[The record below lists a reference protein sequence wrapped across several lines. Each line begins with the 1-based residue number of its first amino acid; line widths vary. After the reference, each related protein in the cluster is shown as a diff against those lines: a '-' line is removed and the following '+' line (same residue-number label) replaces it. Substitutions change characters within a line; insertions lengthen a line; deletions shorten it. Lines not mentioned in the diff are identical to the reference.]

1 MQVEPC
7 AHCEQ
12 LDRSFRQIDR
22 TSFQLLGMAPD
33 IDEPLLPH
41 VATGQGKLHAR
52 IKLAVGRNVTGGVT
66 RAARQGVHAAGF
78 RRGRRR
84 TEPIGIADES
94 FVAKKPAQC
103 RLACIQIEDPAIAIH
118 HRRDRRIQSTL
129 GAKFIRQPPDAVIV
143 LQFSVISTLA
153 MMTFR
158 PCDLRKRIALIDRR
172 SEPGTLVIASCTSG
186 RCE

>member
-1 MQVEPC
+1 MNRC
-7 AHCEQ
+7 C
-12 LDRSFRQIDR
+12 R
-22 TSFQLLGMAPD
+22 T
-33 IDEPLLPH
+33 LPQDKGNC
-41 VATGQGKLHAR
+41 TLR

-66 RAARQGVHAAGF
+66 RAATQGVHAAGI

-84 TEPIGIADES
+84 TELIGIADES
-94 FVAKKPAQC
+94 FVAKRPAQR

-118 HRRDRRIQSTL
+118 HRRDRRSQSTL